1 MWGLG
6 LHTLRRVNRSR
17 RAVAFVWLLLAVFV
31 LQTAVM
37 RGHFHV
43 GGDLDGGATFKAGAA
58 DGGAGETKQP
68 LPSHDESKCPLWHA
82 AGVCGA
88 IAAADIAHLYVPPSA
103 RLRVAADERL
113 IFPERFAAAWRSRAP
128 PTV

>member
-1 MWGLG
+1 MRVELQGLRQG
-6 LHTLRRVNRSR
+6 LRGQ
-17 RAVAFVWLLLAVFV
+17 RALAFVWLILAVFV
-31 LQTAVM
+31 LQTAVS
-37 RGHFHV
+37 RSHFHIGTDV
-43 GGDLDGGATFKAGAA
+43 NGGVALAGDIDGLDAGAPSQ
-58 DGGAGETKQP
+58 K
-68 LPSHDESKCPLWHA
+68 LPPHDESSCPLWHA

-88 IAAADIAHLYVPPSA
+88 IAAADAGVLYVPPSA